1 LLEYKAGLESMV
13 VPNGHRLAMSLA
25 SRNLSPT
32 CALSETWH
40 GIHQLHFIKNIT
52 NDLSESKLKSLSDD
66 LLSIGKNL
74 FSSANFKIALI
85 GEENTLP
92 AASSLAVSMQDN
104 LTNGKSNGFAAPE
117 IEFDAEIIREGWST
131 SSAVSFVAQTFKTV
145 RMEHEDAPAIS
156 VISKILRSMYLHR
169 EIREKGGAYGGF
181 ALYNSEDGTFN
192 FCSYR
197 DPHIV
202 STLRVYEDAANFIN
216 SGNYTDEDVKEA
228 ILQVCSGID
237 KPDTPGIAAK
247 KAFYR
252 KIVSLSDEDRIR
264 FKKRLLTLTRSKVGE
279 AAEKYFNQSSM
290 QQSVAVISGE
300 EKLKEAND
308 KLAAHPLNLYK
319 I

>member
-1 LLEYKAGLESMV
+1 MV
-13 VPNGHRLAMSLA
+13 VQNGHGLAMSLA

-52 NDLSESKLKSLSDD
+52 SDLSEHRLKSLSDD
-66 LLSIGKNL
+66 LVSTGKNL
-74 FSSANFKIALI
+74 FSSANFKMALI
-85 GEENTLP
+85 GEDNILP
-92 AASSLAVSMQDN
+92 AASSLAESIQKNMA
-104 LTNGKSNGFAAPE
+104 NGQSNGFAAPE
-117 IEFDAEIIREGWST
+117 IESGAEIIREGWST

-145 RMEHEDAPAIS
+145 RMEHEDAPALS

-181 ALYNSEDGTFN
+181 ALYNSEDGIFN

-216 SGNYTDEDVKEA
+216 SGTCTDEDVKEA

-237 KPDTPGIAAK
+237 KPDPPGPAAK

-252 KIVSLSDEDRIR
+252 KIISLSDEDRIR
-264 FKKRLLTLTRSKVGE
+264 FKKRLLTLTRNKVGE
-279 AAEKYFNQSSM
+279 VAEKYFNQSSM

-300 EKLKEAND
+300 EKLKEANE
-308 KLAAHPLNLYK
+308 KLARDSQLRLHR